1 MLDNNRTAI
10 IRNWKEQWN
19 RNNNL
24 KSAQKVEQATS
35 QYPDSKLYVS
45 KSEYVATLTE
55 DELTQFYIENPNY
68 KII

>member
-1 MLDNNRTAI
+1 MALDNNRTSI

-45 KSEYVATLTE
+45 KSEYEATLTE
-55 DELTQFYIENPNY
+55 DELIEEAIKSNQPIY
-68 KII
+68 